1 MKRYRV
7 QFKRT
12 SSAQRRPSFMPTKT
26 FMVYGENQEDAV
38 KSANQKIYEY
48 MCNVIDSYGRDSR
61 SMSTGTYE
69 IESIEVST
77 KEEKFDPNV
86 KSLAT
91 RKKYVSSPFCPA
103 EILSKFAKEEPDLR
117 SEILR
122 HQNTPDSIRLEIL
135 ERFSKSF
142 NWVERCQAAEHEM
155 TPKDL
160 LVELCV
166 DEKYMVR
173 KDALDNLKESFKVDR
188 ELIDVIS
195 VTYGETNPFEKI
207 RVKELLESVFEIK
220 EEVFLKSNGRPWHFF
235 FGTTF
240 CSTTSRLIRI
250 LQEDELSPFII
261 RVVDPA
267 SESTQYGGRPVK
279 LSTLVMERLGIEF
292 EEFLKYA
299 SRFQISQ

>member
-1 MKRYRV
+1 
-7 QFKRT
+7 
-12 SSAQRRPSFMPTKT
+12 
-26 FMVYGENQEDAV
+26 MVHGESQEDAEKV
-38 KSANQKIYEY
+38 ANQKIHEY

-61 SMSTGTYE
+61 SMSIGTYE

-103 EILSKFAKEEPDLR
+103 EILSKFAKEEPDLQ

-122 HQNTPDSIRLEIL
+122 HQNTLDSTRLEIL

-142 NWVERCQAAEHEM
+142 NWVERCRAAKHEM

-160 LVELCV
+160 LVKLCV
-166 DEKYMVR
+166 DEDFMVR
-173 KDALDNLKESFKVDR
+173 KDALANLKESFGVDD
-188 ELIDVIS
+188 ELIDVID
-195 VTYGETNPFEKI
+195 VEYGKKDPYGKI
-207 RVKELLESVFEIK
+207 QVKELLESVFEIK

-267 SESTQYGGRPVK
+267 SESTQYGGRPIK

-299 SRFQISQ
+299 SGFQINE